1 MKKNIGIIVLTVG
14 LIISLFYNFQLKE
27 YKEVQQHN
35 YNLKLNH
42 GLQIGIKESINNL
55 DVVIKTLKDK
65 SPKEQIIRSLG
76 DLIVSLKVGEEA
88 FTFLDSD
95 FQEEG
100 QASSYLIYNTFRDFY
115 AYAKVDLM
123 GDIASNQ
130 FSLDLDSRNKL
141 VNDIGILKK
150 DLEYI
155 DSQFNEDVLK
165 DQSPKWIE
173 DKWKELVTERINQ
186 HPDFKLYERMKME
199 YNL

>member
-14 LIISLFYNFQLKE
+14 LIISLFYNFQLKG
-27 YKEVQQHN
+27 YKEFQKRD

-42 GLQIGIKESINNL
+42 GVQIGIKESIHNL
-55 DVVIKTLKDK
+55 DVIIKTLKDE
-65 SPKEQIIRSLG
+65 SPKEQVIQSLAE
-76 DLIVSLKVGEEA
+76 LLVSLKVGEEA
-88 FTFLDSD
+88 FTFLNTD
-95 FQEEG
+95 FQEDG

-115 AYAKVDLM
+115 VYAKVELM
-123 GDIASNQ
+123 GDIASNRL
-130 FSLDLDSRNKL
+130 SLDPDSRNQL
-141 VNDIGILKK
+141 ANDIGILKK

-165 DQSPKWIE
+165 DQSSKWIE

-186 HPDFKLYERMKME
+186 HPDFKLYERMKMK